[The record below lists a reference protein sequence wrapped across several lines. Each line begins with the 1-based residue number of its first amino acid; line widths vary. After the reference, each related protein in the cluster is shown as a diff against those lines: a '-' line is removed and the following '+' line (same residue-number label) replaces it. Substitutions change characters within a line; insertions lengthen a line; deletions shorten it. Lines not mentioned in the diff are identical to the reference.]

1 MDAVIQQIQREMN
14 TIASKVI
21 PAEAS
26 AHVAKMKV
34 HIENIRDII
43 AQVE

>member
-1 MDAVIQQIQREMN
+1 MEIVVQDLQREMN

-26 AHVAKMKV
+26 IHITEMKV

-43 AQVE
+43 AQIE